1 MNKKPKKSAK
11 PRNQATEDLLT
22 AMAELES
29 YADQGMTMDDI
40 VAHYRKHHPDR
51 IRTVSKVTIN
61 TAGKHTPASIKQLRL
76 GLEISQAIF
85 AQGLGVSTVLV
96 QGWEQGVREPSP
108 LARRLL
114 DIVSR
119 DPAAWLASVT
129 PASKGRR
136 AG

>member
-1 MNKKPKKSAK
+1 MA
-11 PRNQATEDLLT
+11 ATKEAGRGVESLMRS
-22 AMAELES
+22 MAELKR

-51 IRTVSKVTIN
+51 IRTVSTVSVN
-61 TAGKHTPASIKQLRL
+61 TAGKHTKASIKRLRL
-76 GLEISQAIF
+76 GLGISQAIF

-119 DPAAWLASVT
+119 DPVAWLASVT
-129 PASKGRR
+129 PTGKSRR